1 MTPLVSVVI
10 PCYNQAHF
18 LDEAIESVL
27 AQSHPAKEVVV
38 IDDGSTDTTA
48 QVAERRPVRYIH
60 QRNRGLAEAR
70 NRGIRESQGEL
81 LVFLDADDRLLPDA
95 LTAGVAALRSH
106 PECAFVFG
114 GYRLFAFDGSPLPMQ
129 AAPPEDEGSYLT
141 LLVHNHIG
149 CGSTVMYRRDVFAR
163 VGGFDARFNP
173 AEDYEHFLRIARQF
187 PIHRHP
193 QIVAE
198 YRTYATSMSG
208 DSPRMLRAIERV
220 LRAQQ
225 PHLGGQEHYHR
236 AWLEGIRGNRAYYI
250 DRMKEQLKG
259 ADGRRLS
266 LARRLGLY
274 RALLRW
280 DRRSLVKVV
289 APRVYCRLFKWRDA
303 LHNRWI
309 RLARLS
315 WAREGTIV
323 AAPNPI
329 RTSTL
334 LWNGPGV
341 VTLTWQ
347 SSVGRP
353 VNVRVNAP
361 DGPLFSD
368 LSPAGRADTGEW
380 VADGTRF
387 YLLDVSEPA
396 RPRQVLAVVTVA
408 VIPE

>member
-1 MTPLVSVVI
+1 M
-10 PCYNQAHF
+10 
-18 LDEAIESVL
+18 
-27 AQSHPAKEVVV
+27 
-38 IDDGSTDTTA
+38 
-48 QVAERRPVRYIH
+48 
-60 QRNRGLAEAR
+60 
-70 NRGIRESQGEL
+70 
-81 LVFLDADDRLLPDA
+81 
-95 LTAGVAALRSH
+95 RSH
-106 PECAFVFG
+106 AECAFVFG
-114 GYRLFAFDGSPLPMQ
+114 GYRHVAFDGSPLTMPL
-129 AAPPEDEGSYLT
+129 APPEDEGSYVT

-149 CGSTVMYRRDVFAR
+149 CGSTVMYRRDAFAKA
-163 VGGFDARFNP
+163 GGFDARFNP
-173 AEDYEHFLRIARQF
+173 AEDYEHYLRIARQF

-208 DSPRMLRAIERV
+208 DSPRMLRAIER
-220 LRAQQ
+220 LLHAQR
-225 PHLGGQEHYHR
+225 PHLGGHEDYQR
-236 AWLEGIRGNRAYYI
+236 ASLEGIKGNRAYYL
-250 DRMKEQLKG
+250 DRMKEQLQG

-266 LARRLGLY
+266 FARRLGLY

-289 APRVYCRLFKWRDA
+289 APRFYCQLFNWRDA
-303 LHNRWI
+303 LHNGWI

-315 WAREGTIV
+315 WARQGRIV
-323 AAPNPI
+323 AVPNPI

-347 SSVGRP
+347 SSVGRT
-353 VNVRVNAP
+353 VNVRVNEP

-368 LSPAGRADTGEW
+368 LSPHGRADTGEW